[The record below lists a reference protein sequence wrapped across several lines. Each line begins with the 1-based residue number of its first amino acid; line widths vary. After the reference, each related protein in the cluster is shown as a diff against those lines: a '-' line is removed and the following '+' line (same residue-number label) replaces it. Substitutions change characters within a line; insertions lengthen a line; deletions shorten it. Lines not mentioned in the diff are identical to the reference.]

1 MRGWRARTEGTTD
14 FHLELG
20 ISRSLHNE
28 IVQVLSRSKSL
39 QASLFVKGGLGEIET
54 VISVHIA
61 HCCVDAALSVA
72 SRPEPTGQGALPK
85 SEPLVHLP
93 DTPQPG

>member
-1 MRGWRARTEGTTD
+1 MRVERARTEARLIFIWTSAYLAHCTMKSCK
-14 FHLELG
+14 FWAFE
-20 ISRSLHNE
+20 
-28 IVQVLSRSKSL
+28 VL
-39 QASLFVKGGLGEIET
+39 ASFALRQRRRGEIET

-72 SRPEPTGQGALPK
+72 SRSEPTGQGALPK